1 MVMISYVNVQKFDA
15 DGLDVVK
22 AIKADLDTKFGSSWH
37 VIIGKAFGSFC
48 THEAK
53 TFMYFYIG
61 DKAVMLFKAG

>member
-1 MVMISYVNVQKFDA
+1 MQKFDS
-15 DGLDVVK
+15 DGLETVTE
-22 AIKADLDTKFGSSWH
+22 IKRELDKTFGTSWH
-37 VIIGKAFGSFC
+37 VIIGRAFGSFC